1 MTEVI
6 LDGSFSEENWQT
18 EAGISRSAFPPGTKF
33 MIKTGNPS
41 GLGWLLI
48 GALCLICCMLTAAV
62 FFGGQKKKK
71 KKKGGKNKGE
81 SKDKEENEVT
91 ENPSAGSDK

>member
-6 LDGSFSEENWQT
+6 LDGFSEENWQI
-18 EAGISRSAFPPGTKF
+18 EAGISHTAFPLGTKF
-33 MIKTGNPS
+33 MIRTGNPS

-62 FFGGQKKKK
+62 YFGGQKKK
-71 KKKGGKNKGE
+71 KKKGGKNKSK